1 MHAGVPSQSGS
12 GTAGVTGRAGG
23 CLIALP
29 KKSRTAGFPQY
40 GFKASLSGRAF
51 YVVILAHMCFD
62 ALVFAAG

>member
-1 MHAGVPSQSGS
+1 
-12 GTAGVTGRAGG
+12 VTGRAGG